1 MENNQPKTR
10 SKPAAD
16 ALERRKALAEAFPKT
31 GKVRASQIAA
41 RLGLGVSTW
50 WLYVKEGR
58 VKKPTKYSERVS
70 VWDSDYIN
78 DLAANGIPPKQ
89 AQEGVI

>member
-1 MENNQPKTR
+1 MMTKE
-10 SKPAAD
+10 SKQRVRNRPTLE

-50 WLYVKEGR
+50 WLYVKDGR
-58 VKKPTKYSERVS
+58 VKQPTKYSERVS

-89 AQEGVI
+89 ARG